1 MLADDIIALAARD
14 RIQDLAI
21 PNLTVF
27 ADLGQPT
34 REDILP
40 VCDVFVSMDN
50 ATPYNDE
57 RTSWAHYSHTI
68 TLAIMVTAAGSSSQ
82 REAKAWLSAA
92 GEMILDALLSDKDWA
107 KRDGKPIIE
116 GFGALRRGYLAP
128 PEPDRFIVQLQLEI
142 QVLIKSQFMPSP
154 DLLPA
159 LETLSAGL
167 KLDVSG
173 DAVPIGIT
181 FQFPEA

>member
-34 REDILP
+34 REQTLP
-40 VCDVFVSMDN
+40 ICDVFVAQDN

-57 RTSWAHYSHTI
+57 RTSWAHYNHSI
-68 TLAIMVTAAGSSSQ
+68 TLAIEVTAAGNSQ

-92 GEMILDALLSDKDWA
+92 GEMILDAFLSDRDWA

-116 GFGALRRGYLAP
+116 GFGGLRRGYLAP
-128 PEPDRFIVQLQLEI
+128 PEPDTFIVKLQIEL
-142 QVLIKSQFMPSP
+142 QVLIKSQFMPST

-167 KLDVSG
+167 KPGVSG
-173 DAVPIGIT
+173 EDVPISIT